1 MLPEG
6 LCDIPK
12 NDCEAETTLKTTGDI
27 VFLSSAFASLE
38 FPYNISMARVHVTAF
53 TLANLV
59 FNKFFL
65 TSLPVRKL
73 ACWHLDHRNCR
84 GKACHYHSKK
94 ERRKRYD
101 IFVGETSLVTVCFL
115 TFRSKNTTQLVNNS
129 LTLSITG
136 RGRSILIFM
145 SFPARM

>member
-94 ERRKRYD
+94 ERRKDTTYLLGKPLWLQCAFLL
-101 IFVGETSLVTVCFL
+101 FVQ
-115 TFRSKNTTQLVNNS
+115 KTQPNS
-129 LTLSITG
+129 LTTVS
-136 RGRSILIFM
+136 
-145 SFPARM
+145 P

>member
-59 FNKFFL
+59 FNKFFSDKSPSSKTGML
-65 TSLPVRKL
+65 AFGPQELSRKSLSLPLEKGKTKKIRHI
-73 ACWHLDHRNCR
+73 CWRNLS
-84 GKACHYHSKK
+84 GYSVLSYFSFKK
-94 ERRKRYD
+94 HNPTR
-101 IFVGETSLVTVCFL
+101 
-115 TFRSKNTTQLVNNS
+115 
-129 LTLSITG
+129 
-136 RGRSILIFM
+136 
-145 SFPARM
+145 